1 MRDMATKITKFIDNK
16 DKSENLT
23 YYTDYPTEPIGGGNP
38 YYRCKSCGVSDP
50 EINGR
55 LDGHRSDCE
64 WILNKKKE
72 V

>member
-1 MRDMATKITKFIDNK
+1 MATKITEFIDIK
-16 DKSENLT
+16 YRLEAPT
-23 YYTDYPTEPIGGGNP
+23 HRYYIDYPIERIGGGNP

-64 WILNKKKE
+64 WMLNKKKE